1 MPVNPDR
8 AEVTTDLE
16 KIDLDNYDD
25 PKTMDLTDHFTDA
38 DDVDSEISLSIVPAN
53 DTQLENIADVTIEGK
68 QLTIT
73 PKSFGDATLR
83 LRSASRGH
91 VAYHDIAIKI
101 AKVGV
106 DDVAVDTNDS
116 AVEYFNLQ
124 GVRVDAD
131 NLTPGIYVRRQG
143 NKAVKVIIK

>member
-38 DDVDSEISLSIVPAN
+38 DDIDSEITLSIVPSN

-83 LRSASRGH
+83 LRSVSRGH
-91 VAYHDIAIKI
+91 VAYHDIAVKI

-116 AVEYFNLQ
+116 AIEYYNLQ

-131 NLTPGIYVRRQG
+131 NLTPGVYVRRQG
-143 NKAVKVIIK
+143 NRAVKVIIK